1 MSVLLFLLF
10 YFNRFNLLN
19 QPKMVVSVDCYG
31 RSKLSGVLWNP
42 SNKQLPP
49 TDMGRI
55 DEFDSSK
62 KNSKK
67 LECNFCSK
75 SLFAQL
81 QVHRVIYGV
90 AKVEMVHEQELEQIR
105 QLEERRY
112 YEQQYDQM
120 KEKKEQKGV
129 TEVKSS
135 EEKEDHWTCAKC
147 TFENEMYYN
156 PTPHT
161 PLILRKS
168 CAICQTTRP
177 DYNTTRKQ
185 RNLELLKQSNGK
197 LVTKLPKQSHW
208 ELLNKPIWTVAG
220 GFCDTYRN
228 NIFLKSTRTATL
240 KEFTNK

>member
-1 MSVLLFLLF
+1 
-10 YFNRFNLLN
+10 
-19 QPKMVVSVDCYG
+19 MVVKVDCYG

-112 YEQQYDQM
+112 YEQKYDQM

-177 DYNTTRKQ
+177 NYNTTRKQ

>member
-1 MSVLLFLLF
+1 
-10 YFNRFNLLN
+10 
-19 QPKMVVSVDCYG
+19 MVVKVDCYG

-105 QLEERRY
+105 QLEER
-112 YEQQYDQM
+112 
-120 KEKKEQKGV
+120 
-129 TEVKSS
+129 
-135 EEKEDHWTCAKC
+135 
-147 TFENEMYYN
+147 
-156 PTPHT
+156 
-161 PLILRKS
+161 
-168 CAICQTTRP
+168 
-177 DYNTTRKQ
+177 
-185 RNLELLKQSNGK
+185 
-197 LVTKLPKQSHW
+197 
-208 ELLNKPIWTVAG
+208 NKVNVA
-220 GFCDTYRN
+220 Y
-228 NIFLKSTRTATL
+228 
-240 KEFTNK
+240 